1 MAARRSQRATEPAVV
16 TVRSPLYPELLVLD
30 PRVEFSDGTAEVT
43 ADVVEALRAVPAE
56 IGLLLDGEDLDG
68 EDLDSEDAP
77 DPEAT
82 GTTVP
87 DDTEETETDTEEETW

>member
-1 MAARRSQRATEPAVV
+1 MAARRSQRATEPAAV

-56 IGLLLDGEDLDG
+56 IGLLLDGEDLD
-68 EDLDSEDAP
+68 SEDSP
-77 DPEAT
+77 DPEAP

-87 DDTEETETDTEEETW
+87 EDAEETDTDAEEETW

>member
-56 IGLLLDGEDLDG
+56 IGLLLDDEDLDG
-68 EDLDSEDAP
+68 EDAP
-77 DPEAT
+77 DPVAP